1 MKEKRD
7 SKMMR
12 PGKNPNPRMTS
23 TSSSVGM
30 MIRSSQIEIHEM
42 GSALEVVLITGLDC
56 QPIFNEIIRLI
67 HEEEAEV
74 VNASFSTVGDTV
86 FHTIHCKVGESSGF
100 ACGASRIAEKLKKY
114 FYDAGSLPPLPSYL
128 SIPPSFPPSPTA
140 FQDDA
145 QAAILSDLVAWL
157 HTGGSSLALF
167 NPFDAALYSVEEE
180 TFRTV
185 SPTKHFSNPKAK
197 EEDDEVD
204 NTDDDMDA
212 SSKKEE
218 NAVDDMEK
226 QRNEL
231 SDDKVEEAEKG
242 ENSDNGS
249 HQSGLGKE
257 PIFEKPPF
265 QEKTVGDMA

>member
-1 MKEKRD
+1 MTLILMGLQEAMSLPDQLDEASTYIKKLEKELEEMKEKRD

-30 MIRSSQIEIHEM
+30 MIRSPQIEIHEM

-114 FYDAGSLPPLPSYL
+114 FYDAG
-128 SIPPSFPPSPTA
+128 
-140 FQDDA
+140 
-145 QAAILSDLVAWL
+145 
-157 HTGGSSLALF
+157 
-167 NPFDAALYSVEEE
+167 PF
-180 TFRTV
+180 
-185 SPTKHFSNPKAK
+185 
-197 EEDDEVD
+197 
-204 NTDDDMDA
+204 
-212 SSKKEE
+212 
-218 NAVDDMEK
+218 
-226 QRNEL
+226 
-231 SDDKVEEAEKG
+231 
-242 ENSDNGS
+242 
-249 HQSGLGKE
+249 
-257 PIFEKPPF
+257 
-265 QEKTVGDMA
+265 